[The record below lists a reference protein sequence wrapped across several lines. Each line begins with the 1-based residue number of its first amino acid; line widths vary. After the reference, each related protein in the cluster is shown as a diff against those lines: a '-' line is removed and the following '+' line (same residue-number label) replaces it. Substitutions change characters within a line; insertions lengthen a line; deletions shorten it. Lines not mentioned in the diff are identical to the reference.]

1 MHKARMVMAANHGL
15 ITRSQALDAG
25 LSPLDIAHLVRVGD
39 LVILRRSVYADGE
52 LWRSLDE
59 FRGRHR
65 LRTRAALK
73 TMRRSYVI
81 SHDSAGHE
89 HELELLLPPDP
100 HVHITR
106 PGFTAAWTEYG
117 VKHHLAPFR
126 EEQVLHVNGLP
137 VLDIARTAVDIA
149 REHGSPYGEVA
160 CDSALRK
167 GVSRAALEAAVE
179 PMTNWPHVT
188 RTRAAVAFADP
199 RSGSVVE
206 TLARELV
213 YELRAMLGL
222 ALQVELQFPVPL
234 LSGRVAWC
242 DIVLGCHDF
251 EVDGKTKYVPVEQG
265 GLAERPAYEVVWAE
279 KKRERDLHDL
289 RLGTSRIFFEDYW
302 PPQRATA
309 LKRMR
314 AEYLDTAARFG
325 DVLPEYLVRKARELR
340 GERGA

>member
-1 MHKARMVMAANHGL
+1 M
-15 ITRSQALDAG
+15 
-25 LSPLDIAHLVRVGD
+25 
-39 LVILRRSVYADGE
+39 
-52 LWRSLDE
+52 
-59 FRGRHR
+59 
-65 LRTRAALK
+65 
-73 TMRRSYVI
+73 

-89 HELELLLPPDP
+89 HELDLLLPPEP

-106 PGFTAAWTEYG
+106 PGFTAAWTEFG

-126 EEQVLHVNGLP
+126 EEQVMQLNGLP
-137 VLDIARTAVDIA
+137 VLDMARTAVDIA
-149 REHGSPYGEVA
+149 REHGRPYGEVA
-160 CDSALRK
+160 CDSAMRK
-167 GVSRAALEAAVE
+167 GVTRAALEAAVE

-199 RSGSVVE
+199 RADSVVE

-213 YELRAMLGL
+213 YELRAMLGRE
-222 ALQVELQFPVPL
+222 LQVELQFPVPL
-234 LSGRVAWC
+234 LSGRIAWC

-251 EVDGKTKYVPVEQG
+251 EVDGKTKYVPIAEG
-265 GLAERPAYEVVWAE
+265 GLADKPAYEVVWAE
-279 KKRERDLHDL
+279 KKRERQLHDV

-302 PPQRATA
+302 PPRRATA

-314 AEYLDTAARFG
+314 EEYLDTTARFG